1 MMETTADPGA
11 SVLVVDD
18 EQRLAD
24 LYASHLQTTY
34 RVETAYSGAK
44 ALELIDDE
52 LDVVLLDRRMPEL
65 PGDQLLDRI
74 RAEGYSGRVV
84 MVTAAD
90 PDFDIVDMPFDEYVI
105 KPVTGEEIRD
115 VVEAQLL
122 LDSYEMRLNEY
133 FRLKSKLRT
142 LEGSKP
148 RFELEDDDRYEE
160 LTVLATSIKDD
171 LEEML
176 AEHDEL
182 GFADGGFLDG

>member
-34 RVETAYSGAK
+34 RVETAYSGAE
-44 ALELIDDE
+44 ALELSDDE
-52 LDVVLLDRRMPEL
+52 FVVVLLDRRMPEL

-74 RAEGYSGRVV
+74 RVEGYSGRVV

-133 FRLKSKLRT
+133 FRLKSKLQT
-142 LEGSKP
+142 LEGT
-148 RFELEDDDRYEE
+148 DRARD
-160 LTVLATSIKDD
+160 VDQ
-171 LEEML
+171 
-176 AEHDEL
+176 
-182 GFADGGFLDG
+182 GGSRRDAGRTRRTRVRRRRVSRQLRLLFCRSTDTRV